1 MTLIG
6 LSSLITA
13 LKEGRGVLSTI
24 DIRGNNGVSDGEVI
38 QAERDLRERGITCIL
53 KCTSFFLFSSLS
65 SSSSSSFSSSS
76 SSSAL
81 CGMGGIGSLIAQ
93 MTILK
98 ETEIEEEKEKEK
110 EKETGSSA
118 WTGIRTGTGTGTRIR
133 SHIKASRYLHI
144 VD

>member
-76 SSSAL
+76 SSAL